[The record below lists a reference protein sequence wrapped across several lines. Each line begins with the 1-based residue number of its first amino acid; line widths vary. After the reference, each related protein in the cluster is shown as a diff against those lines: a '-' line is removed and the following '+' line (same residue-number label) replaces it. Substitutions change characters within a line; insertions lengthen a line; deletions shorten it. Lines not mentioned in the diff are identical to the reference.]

1 MKRAGTE
8 SMLIGTILVLALAAL
23 VVAVEAKDLR
33 VTVYNSNIG
42 VVRDVREI
50 KLERGINE
58 VLMTDVAAQIDPTS
72 VRVEIDGE
80 GEILVHEQDFEYDL
94 VNPDKLLQKY
104 LEERLNI
111 TTEDGNVYEG
121 KLIGFDGGNLVLDL
135 DAGGVALVSRDKVKD
150 VVLPPGE
157 KGLVVKPTLVWRVE
171 ASRPTSADVEVAYI
185 TDGLNWH
192 AEYVATLGE
201 NDKSLG
207 LASWVS
213 VENQSGATYSDAKL
227 KLIAGDIHR
236 AEKKIMAPMYD
247 MARAEAAPRLAE
259 KAFFE
264 YHMYTLE
271 GTTTIKE
278 KEVKQIQLFPETV
291 VPAVK
296 QYSFDANEGE
306 GVRVVMKF
314 DNTEK
319 AGLGIPLPAGKVRVF
334 KADVD
339 GSQEFLGEDQIDHTP
354 RDEEVKLYVGD
365 AFDVVVTREQKNYTR
380 VSDHV
385 SVETYEIAIANHK
398 DDDLTVTVTEHIY
411 GEWKITST
419 THDYKKTKADV
430 AEFDVPV
437 GANAKAVLT
446 YTVRREV

>member
-1 MKRAGTE
+1 MRHSYWKWA
-8 SMLIGTILVLALAAL
+8 AAL
-23 VVAVEAKDLR
+23 TVMAIALPALVTARDVK
-33 VTVYNSNIG
+33 VTVYNSNMG
-42 VVRDVREI
+42 VVRDVRPA
-50 KLERGINE
+50 KLERGVNQ
-58 VLMTDVAAQIDPTS
+58 LSMTDVAASIDPTS
-72 VRVEIDGE
+72 VRINIDGE
-80 GEILVHEQDFEYDL
+80 GDISVLEQNFEYDL

-111 TTEDGNVYEG
+111 TTEDGKTYQG

-135 DAGGVALVSRDKVKD
+135 DGAGVALVSRDKVKD

-157 KGLVVKPTLVWRVE
+157 KGLVVKPTLFWQVD
-171 ASRPTSADVEVAYI
+171 ASRATSANMEIAYI

-201 NDKSLG
+201 DEKSLG

-213 VENQSGATYSDAKL
+213 VENTSGATYPDAKL
-227 KLIAGDIHR
+227 KLIAGEVHR
-236 AEKKIMAPMYD
+236 AEKKMAPMVMYE
-247 MARAEAAPRLAE
+247 MARAEGAPRLEE

-296 QYSFDANEGE
+296 QYNFDASKGT

-314 DNTEK
+314 DNSEK
-319 AGLGIPLPAGKVRVF
+319 AGLGIPLPAGKVRVY
-334 KADVD
+334 KPDVD
-339 GSQEFLGEDQIDHTP
+339 GSLEFLGEDMIDHTP
-354 RDEEVKLYVGD
+354 RNEEVKLYIGD
-365 AFDVVVTREQKNYTR
+365 AFDVVVTREQKDFNR

-385 SVETYEIAIANHK
+385 FIETYEIKIANHK
-398 DDDLTVTVTEHIY
+398 DSNITITVSEHIY
-411 GEWKITST
+411 GEWKLTSQS
-419 THDYKKTKADV
+419 HSHKKIRSDT
-430 AEFDVPV
+430 AEFEVPV
-437 GANAKAVLT
+437 GANAETILT